1 MFIVKTVPGLE
12 GFSTE
17 QNPVNWEGLKSRNF
31 CLALELLKM
40 AIYRIFNRN
49 MKREVF
55 FAFCL
60 LPFAF
65 RRSPALL
72 IL

>member
-31 CLALELLKM
+31 SLAFGLLKTP
-40 AIYRIFNRN
+40 IYRISERQAGEFQRLAAPD
-49 MKREVF
+49 V
-55 FAFCL
+55 C
-60 LPFAF
+60 
-65 RRSPALL
+65 
-72 IL
+72 